1 MWVFEVGGRHIAFQT
16 GGAPAIWP
24 RLVALLGRPELAQ
37 DRRFATPI
45 ARRDNQAAM
54 RTVLGEWLARF
65 ATADEALAAL
75 GAARIPCAPVLA
87 PREVVAHPHLAA
99 RAFFPAVPHPTRGS
113 VRVTGT
119 PFHLDGAPVGP
130 AGPAPYRIGEH
141 TRAVLEGL
149 LGYDGARMDA
159 LRAAGAIAT
168 P

>member
-1 MWVFEVGGRHIAFQT
+1 
-16 GGAPAIWP
+16 
-24 RLVALLGRPELAQ
+24 LLE
-37 DRRFATPI
+37 
-45 ARRDNQAAM
+45 
-54 RTVLGEWLARF
+54 EWLARF
-65 ATADEALAAL
+65 VTADDALAAL

-99 RAFFPAVPHPTRGS
+99 REFFPSVPHPTRGS

-119 PFHLDGAPVGP
+119 PFHLDGRPVGP

-149 LGYDGARMDA
+149 LGYDKPRMDG
-159 LRAAGAIAT
+159 LLTAGAIAT